1 MSLFCHKKE
10 LSELFDGYVDF
21 HCHILPGVDDGV
33 HTFEESAKILSS
45 YSELGVKKVFLTPH
59 IMEEV
64 PNTPASLKKRF
75 EELKKYLE
83 ENGVKSPSLELA
95 AENMMDALFM
105 ARLSSSEVLPLMGST
120 LLVETS
126 YYNPPLNLQD
136 ILFQVKSKGYRA
148 LLAHPERY
156 IYMEDN
162 DYEDLKKKDIL
173 FQLNLSSLSG
183 FYGTTARKKAEMM
196 LKKGFYDYVGT
207 DLHRCSMLESYRKV
221 KLSDGLW
228 KVLASLVERSASGV

>member
-1 MSLFCHKKE
+1 MSLFCHKKD
-10 LSELFDGYVDF
+10 LSELFAGYVDF

-33 HTFEESAKILSS
+33 HTFEESAKILSL

-64 PNTPASLKKRF
+64 SNTPEDLRKRF
-75 EELKKYLE
+75 EELKEYLAVNE
-83 ENGVKSPSLELA
+83 VKSPSLELA
-95 AENMMDALFM
+95 AENMMDALFTT
-105 ARLSSSEVLPLMGST
+105 RLSSSEVLPLMGST

-156 IYMEDN
+156 IYMEER
-162 DYEDLKKKDIL
+162 DYEELKKKDIL

-183 FYGTTARKKAEMM
+183 FYGTTARKKAEAM

-207 DLHRCSMLESYRKV
+207 DLHRYSMLESYRKV
-221 KLSDGLW
+221 RLSEGLW
-228 KVLASLVERSASGV
+228 KALSSLIESSAASV